1 MSHAGVLSSPFPALH
16 RSQRGGRGTGPMYR
30 RFGSFSLLLTMEFV
44 MDAAERFVIERNG
57 GDVVCS
63 LRS

>member
-1 MSHAGVLSSPFPALH
+1 
-16 RSQRGGRGTGPMYR
+16 MYR